1 MIHKTWESGWDAL
14 VIWWCHRNHQA
25 LVPFLYESHLLQLV
39 KVLVASQVLTAHA
52 FEIGQ
57 LIKARHLEDRIF
69 ALWTPNYFLF
79 KYFLF
84 VICYFLQRCLQ
95 IILSKLVQV
104 VGLVL
109 IRWLRWSTVRIFS
122 GLHNLLLLCIWLQ
135 RLLEFWNVLSSV
147 WCLMVSFRLMIY
159 ALVVPWILSHHV
171 ELLRVWLEPL
181 SFQHRYVIF
190 LLFNPLQ
197 LLLIHLLQLLRMC
210 VKILQLALEDLNGAF
225 KVKILRLQVWD
236 VASDVRHLFLEQE

>member
-1 MIHKTWESGWDAL
+1 L
-14 VIWWCHRNHQA
+14 VS
-25 LVPFLYESHLLQLV
+25 FLYESHLLQLV

-135 RLLEFWNVLSSV
+135 RLLEFWHVLSCV
-147 WCLMVSFRLMIY
+147 WCLMVSSRLMIY
-159 ALVVPWILSHHV
+159 ALVVPWM
-171 ELLRVWLEPL
+171 
-181 SFQHRYVIF
+181 
-190 LLFNPLQ
+190 LFNPLQ
-197 LLLIHLLQLLRMC
+197 LLLIHLLQLLRIC

-225 KVKILRLQVWD
+225 KVEVLRLQVWD